1 MLPTRVALAVAVFAA
16 LGGGASARQTG
27 VIHGRVSVS
36 PSPSLGER
44 PSVTDPSLRRHE
56 PIDRRRAVVYLE
68 SFPLHAFDVLPT
80 TRARMDQRGEQFVPH
95 VLAIT
100 VGSSVDFPNSDTTFH
115 SVFSLSRTRPFDLGR
130 YKPGRTGTVA
140 FNRPGIVS
148 VFCDIHSH
156 MSAYILVFN
165 HPFFAVTDDEGRY
178 SIPGVPAGTY
188 PVAVWSEL
196 GKEQARKVTVVQGE
210 AVEADF
216 KVGREGS

>member
-1 MLPTRVALAVAVFAA
+1 M
-16 LGGGASARQTG
+16 
-27 VIHGRVSVS
+27 
-36 PSPSLGER
+36 
-44 PSVTDPSLRRHE
+44 
-56 PIDRRRAVVYLE
+56 
-68 SFPLHAFDVLPT
+68 
-80 TRARMDQRGEQFVPH
+80 PH

-115 SVFSLSRTRPFDLGR
+115 SVFSLSRTKPFDLGR
-130 YKPGRTGTVA
+130 YKPGKSGTVV
-140 FNRPGIVS
+140 FDRPGIVS

-196 GKEQARKVTVVQGE
+196 GKEQARRVTVVQGE
-210 AVEADF
+210 AVEANF